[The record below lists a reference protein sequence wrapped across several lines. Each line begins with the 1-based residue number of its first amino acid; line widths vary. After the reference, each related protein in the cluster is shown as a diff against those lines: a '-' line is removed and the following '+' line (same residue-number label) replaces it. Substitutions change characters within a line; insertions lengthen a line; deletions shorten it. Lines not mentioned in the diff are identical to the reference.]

1 MLIDQ
6 WLPRY
11 DVVER
16 HETWVA
22 ASPQRV
28 DGCVRDLDLARSPFT
43 AGLLLLRRLPSVL
56 NGGLRPSRRA
66 TLEDLLSSGF
76 VILADAPGEEIVL
89 GLVGRFWRPGGGI
102 VHIRA
107 EGFEGFAEPG
117 HARAAWNFRIDSSSG
132 GCRLRTETR
141 IDCVD
146 AAALW
151 RFRVYWT
158 LVGPFS
164 GLIRRDLLRL
174 IRREAENESPG
185 IRPVSGDGV
194 SRPR

>member
-28 DGCVRDLDLARSPFT
+28 YGCVRDLDLARSPLT

-66 TLEDLLSSGF
+66 TLEDLLASGF
-76 VILADAPGEEIVL
+76 VILAEAPAEEIVL
-89 GLVGRFWRPGGGI
+89 GVVGRFWRPGSGI
-102 VHIRA
+102 VDIQA
-107 EGFEGFAEPG
+107 EAF
-117 HARAAWNFRIDSSSG
+117 D
-132 GCRLRTETR
+132 GCSQRN
-141 IDCVD
+141 
-146 AAALW
+146 
-151 RFRVYWT
+151 
-158 LVGPFS
+158 S
-164 GLIRRDLLRL
+164 
-174 IRREAENESPG
+174 
-185 IRPVSGDGV
+185 
-194 SRPR
+194 